1 MAVAPEIPMPAVDF
15 NIILAQS
22 WDKILLA
29 IIALIVGFFIV
40 RYIVSYITGLAGKKS
55 KVSKIALTQVS
66 RAISTILYGI
76 IILVALGFLG
86 VNVNGI
92 IISISAFLALVLG
105 FGLNDTV
112 NNIASG
118 IWITSMNAFDMS
130 DEVDIGG
137 HHGTVINLSIMATEI
152 KKLDN
157 TRVIIPNGKVW
168 NSAIVNVSRMPTR
181 MLVIPFGIGYGS
193 SVDDAYNLALNVVKK
208 HPEVHDSP
216 APIVRFVEM
225 ADSSVNLQL
234 RAWTDTGNYYQVKSD
249 VNKMLYNDL
258 AEGGIEIPFPQMD
271 VNLKQ

>member
-1 MAVAPEIPMPAVDF
+1 MAAVPEIPVPAIDLHA
-15 NIILAQS
+15 ILAQS

-29 IIALIVGFFIV
+29 IIALVVGFFIV
-40 RYIVSYITGLAGKKS
+40 RYIVAYITGMAEKKS
-55 KVSKIALTQVS
+55 KVSRIALTQVS
-66 RAISTILYGI
+66 RAISTILYAI
-76 IILVALGFLG
+76 IILTALGFLG
-86 VNVNGI
+86 VKVDGI
-92 IISISAFLALVLG
+92 ILSISAFLALVLG
-105 FGLNDTV
+105 FGLNETV

-118 IWITSMNAFDMS
+118 IWITSMNAFDKS

-137 HHGTVINLSIMATEI
+137 HYGIVMNMSIMATEI

-181 MLVIPFGIGYGS
+181 MLIIPFGISYGS
-193 SVDDAYNLALNVVKK
+193 SVDAAYDLALNVTKK
-208 HPEVHDSP
+208 HPEVHDNP

-258 AEGGIEIPFPQMD
+258 VKGGIEIPFPQMD
-271 VNLKQ
+271 VHLKK